1 MRKAGEHPS
10 SRSEVVPGHPDHHL
24 DWRCGCKPRQQ
35 SQCTAA
41 SPWLTGGCVQ
51 DGLLAGRR
59 GRAPC
64 PCLEQEQVHIIPR
77 RVLYPSVSLRADC
90 LSKDGLMCCSAILE
104 LFQTGCS
111 CVSPLGSTIT
121 KKGQVLTS
129 LGSSREV
136 IRMRECTVAGTP
148 QPARI
153 CGSSLSLDLLLLQH
167 KS

>member
-1 MRKAGEHPS
+1 MGKAGEHTS
-10 SRSEVVPGHPDHHL
+10 SRSEVAPGHPDHHL
-24 DWRCGCKPRQQ
+24 DWRCGCKPRHQ

-41 SPWLTGGCVQ
+41 SPWLTGGCVR

-64 PCLEQEQVHIIPR
+64 PRLEQERVHIIP
-77 RVLYPSVSLRADC
+77 PGSPGGSLRADC
-90 LSKDGLMCCSAILE
+90 LSEDGLVRCSAILE

-121 KKGQVLTS
+121 KKGQVLMS

-153 CGSSLSLDLLLLQH
+153 RGSSLPLALLLLQH
-167 KS
+167 EP

>member
-1 MRKAGEHPS
+1 MWLQTEATKSVYSSVTLADRRLRAGWAASREARKGTVSMSGTGASAHHPS
-10 SRSEVVPGHPDHHL
+10 
-24 DWRCGCKPRQQ
+24 
-35 SQCTAA
+35 
-41 SPWLTGGCVQ
+41 WL
-51 DGLLAGRR
+51 
-59 GRAPC
+59 
-64 PCLEQEQVHIIPR
+64 PR
-77 RVLYPSVSLRADC
+77 RILYPSVSLRADC